1 MNKILVLGAGGFIG
15 HHMVSRLKSNGYY
28 VVGVDIKY
36 PEFETTKADQF
47 LILDLC
53 NSDSYKFIDH
63 TFDEIYQFAADMGGA
78 GYIFTGEN
86 DFNIMSGSSSINI
99 NLLRHLVVN
108 GLKPKIFYSSSACV
122 YPEELQVSNENSG
135 LLESDAYPAN
145 PDSEYGWE
153 KLFSERLY
161 LSAKKN
167 YGIDVKIARYHN
179 VYGPLSTWS
188 GGKEKAPAALC
199 RKIIESNGE
208 IEIWGDGEQTRSFLY
223 IDDCIDGTL
232 ELMQSSKNGPYNI
245 GSSESIS
252 INSFAKMISSIENKQ
267 VTIKNIPGPK
277 GVNGRNSNNT
287 LTKSEIGW
295 SPKVSL
301 KDGISKTYFWI
312 KSLSFN
318 NNAL

>member
-15 HHMVSRLKSNGYY
+15 HHMVSRLKSNGSY

-36 PEFETTKADQF
+36 PEFETTKADEF

-53 NSDSYKFIDH
+53 NSDSYKFIDV

-78 GYIFTGEN
+78 GYIFTGDN

-99 NLLRHLVVN
+99 NLLRHLVLS
-108 GLKPKIFYSSSACV
+108 GIRPKIFYSSSACV
-122 YPEELQVSNENSG
+122 YPEELQMSNENPG
-135 LLESDAYPAN
+135 LSESDAYPAN

-167 YGIDVKIARYHN
+167 YGLDVKIGRYHN

-199 RKIIESNGE
+199 RKVIESSGE
-208 IEIWGDGEQTRSFLY
+208 IEIWGDGKQTRSFLY

-232 ELMQSSKNGPYNI
+232 ALMNSEKVGPYNI
-245 GSSESIS
+245 GSSESIA
-252 INSFAKMISSIENKQ
+252 INDFANMISSIENKKI
-267 VTIKNIPGPK
+267 VIKNIHGPK

-287 LTKSEIGW
+287 LTESEIDW
-295 SPKVSL
+295 SPKIQL

-312 KSLSFN
+312 KSLSDN
-318 NNAL
+318 NNTI

>member
-15 HHMVSRLKSNGYY
+15 HHMVSRLKSNGSY

-36 PEFETTKADQF
+36 PEFETTKADEF

-53 NSDSYKFIDH
+53 NSDSYKFIDSS
-63 TFDEIYQFAADMGGA
+63 FDEIYQFAADMGGA
-78 GYIFTGEN
+78 GYIFTGDN

-99 NLLRHLVVN
+99 NLLRHLVLN
-108 GLKPKIFYSSSACV
+108 GIRPKIFYSSSACV
-122 YPEELQVSNENSG
+122 YPEELQMSNENPG
-135 LLESDAYPAN
+135 LSESDAYPAN

-167 YGIDVKIARYHN
+167 YGLDVKIGRYHN

-199 RKIIESNGE
+199 RKVIESSGE
-208 IEIWGDGEQTRSFLY
+208 IEIWGDGKQTRSFLY

-232 ELMQSSKNGPYNI
+232 ALMNSEKVGPYNI
-245 GSSESIS
+245 GSSESIA
-252 INSFAKMISSIENKQ
+252 INDFAKMISSIENKKI
-267 VTIKNIPGPK
+267 VIKNIHGPK

-287 LTKSEIGW
+287 LTESEIDW
-295 SPKVSL
+295 SPKIQL
-301 KDGISKTYFWI
+301 KDGISRTYFWI
-312 KSLSFN
+312 KSLSDN
-318 NNAL
+318 NNTI

>member
-1 MNKILVLGAGGFIG
+1 MNKMLVLGAGGFIG
-15 HHMVSRLKSNGYY
+15 HHMVSRLKSNGSY

-36 PEFETTKADQF
+36 PEFETTKADEF

-53 NSDSYKFIDH
+53 NSDSYKFIDPS
-63 TFDEIYQFAADMGGA
+63 FDEIYQFAADMGGA
-78 GYIFTGEN
+78 GYIFTGDN

-99 NLLRHLVVN
+99 NLLRHLVLN
-108 GLKPKIFYSSSACV
+108 GIRPKIFYSSSACV
-122 YPEELQVSNENSG
+122 YPEELQMSNENPG

-167 YGIDVKIARYHN
+167 YGLDVKIGRYHN

-199 RKIIESNGE
+199 RKVIESNGE
-208 IEIWGDGEQTRSFLY
+208 IEIWGDGKQTRSFLY

-232 ELMQSSKNGPYNI
+232 ALMHSNKNGPYNI

-252 INSFAKMISSIENKQ
+252 INDFAKMIIYIENKDIS
-267 VTIKNIPGPK
+267 IKNIDGPK

-287 LTKSEIGW
+287 LTENDIGW
-295 SPKVSL
+295 FPKISL
-301 KDGISKTYFWI
+301 KDGISRTYFWI
-312 KSLSFN
+312 KSLSDKN
-318 NNAL
+318 NTI